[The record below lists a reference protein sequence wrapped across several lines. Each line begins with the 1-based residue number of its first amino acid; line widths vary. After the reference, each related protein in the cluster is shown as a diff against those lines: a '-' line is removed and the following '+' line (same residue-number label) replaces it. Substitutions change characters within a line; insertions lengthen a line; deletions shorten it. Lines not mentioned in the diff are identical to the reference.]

1 MKIIRSNENYN
12 SGLGQLDQGPGARNS
27 RMTDSDVWLRDW
39 ICGELT
45 ADSNWHTNITRVCA
59 LTPDSN
65 THYSSVHMRL
75 EVTEWILK
83 VLIIS
88 TCGTW
93 YHVPYVVLVQ
103 TSNSWHLAQRGTK
116 NSSVF
121 AFHFGS
127 KLYGCTSRTTNKR
140 YRFIR
145 FINHSAFA
153 VCSPHNR
160 SSCAKP
166 SNHRKQKQRT
176 TQVKCVSLYQRC
188 LSLRRRLKKVNL
200 MLWRRAC
207 GTSLM
212 I

>member
-1 MKIIRSNENYN
+1 MSQSLKRLTWLRVPRNDKLQATWIWNENNNENYN

-59 LTPDSN
+59 LTPDST

-75 EVTEWILK
+75 GVNEWILK

-88 TCGTW
+88 TCATW
-93 YHVPYVVLVQ
+93 YNVPYVVLVQ
-103 TSNSWHLAQRGTK
+103 TSNSWHQAQRGTK

-127 KLYGCTSRTTNKR
+127 KLYGCTSRTPNKR

-153 VCSPHNR
+153 VLIIDHHVQNLPITAN
-160 SSCAKP
+160 K
-166 SNHRKQKQRT
+166 NKE
-176 TQVKCVSLYQRC
+176 
-188 LSLRRRLKKVNL
+188 RLK
-200 MLWRRAC
+200 
-207 GTSLM
+207 
-212 I
+212 